1 MNLEEATNVDNKWR
15 ETNMELNKLIDDM
28 KEEIITSTQA
38 IVRIKSIEGEP
49 KPGMPFG
56 EGVGKSLECA
66 LNIAKNL
73 GFHTVNLDG
82 YVGYAEHGQGEDY
95 VVALGHL
102 DVVPEGDGW
111 IYPAYGAEIHNGKMY
126 GRGTTD
132 DKGPIIATLYGLKA
146 IKDAKLPLS
155 KRIRVLFGTN
165 EETGSKELEHYL
177 EKEKPPVAGFT
188 PDADYPIINGEKG
201 ITIFNIVKDFNN
213 INKSENHIKYIKG
226 GQAANMVPDYCEA
239 GIMAKDA
246 QSIIKSV
253 ETFAKKMDYKISA
266 EVKEDMVIIKS
277 VGESAHGSL
286 PQLGRNGIMQLVAF
300 LGTLELGLN
309 DVSEFI
315 EFLNKNIGMEVH
327 GESFGICLEDKDSG
341 KLSFNVGVVN
351 MNENSATVTLN
362 LRYPVTNKLVDMMNP
377 FNNRI
382 EGTGIRVEKFVH
394 QEPLYFSPDSP
405 IIKALQKVYTE
416 QTGEEAKLVSIGGG
430 TYAKEMPNTVAFGPM
445 FPGEED
451 TIHKPNEYITI
462 DNLIKNAKIYA
473 HALYELAK

>member
-1 MNLEEATNVDNKWR
+1 
-15 ETNMELNKLIDDM
+15 MELNKLIDAM
-28 KEEIITSTQA
+28 KEDIIKSTQEII
-38 IVRIKSIEGEP
+38 RIKSTESEP

-56 EGVGKSLECA
+56 IGVAKSLECA
-66 LNIAKNL
+66 MNTAKDL

-82 YVGYAEHGQGEDY
+82 YVGYAEYGQGEDY

-111 IYPAYGAEIHNGKMY
+111 IHPPYAAEIHDGKMY

-132 DKGPIIATLYGLKA
+132 DKGPIMATLYGLKA
-146 IKDAKLPLS
+146 IKDAKLTLS

-165 EETGSKELEHYL
+165 EETGSKELEYYL
-177 EKEKPPVAGFT
+177 EREKAPVAGFT

-201 ITIFNIVKDFNN
+201 ITIFNIVKDFNSKN
-213 INKSENHIKYIKG
+213 QGKNLIKYIKG
-226 GQAANMVPDYCEA
+226 GQVANIVPDYCEA
-239 GIMAKDA
+239 GILASDPLNIIKELEAFAKD
-246 QSIIKSV
+246 
-253 ETFAKKMDYKISA
+253 MDYNLST

-277 VGESAHGSL
+277 IGEAAHGSL
-286 PQLGRNGIMQLVAF
+286 PELGKNAIMQLFAF
-300 LGTLELGLN
+300 LGIVDFGSN
-309 DVSEFI
+309 DMSEFI
-315 EFLNKNIGMEVH
+315 YFLNENIGMETH
-327 GESFGICLEDKDSG
+327 GESFGVCLQDENSG
-341 KLSFNVGVVN
+341 KLSFNVGVVS
-351 MNENSATVTLN
+351 MDENSATITLN
-362 LRYPVTNKLVDMMNP
+362 LRYPVTNKLEDMMNP

-382 EGTGIRVEKFVH
+382 EGTGIKVEKFEH

-445 FPGEED
+445 FPGEPD
-451 TIHKPNEYITI
+451 TIHKKNEYITV

>member
-1 MNLEEATNVDNKWR
+1 
-15 ETNMELNKLIDDM
+15 MELNKLIDAM
-28 KEEIITSTQA
+28 KEDIIKSTQEII
-38 IVRIKSIEGEP
+38 RIKSIESEP

-56 EGVGKSLECA
+56 EGVAKSLECA
-66 LNIAKNL
+66 LNTAKEL

-82 YVGYAEHGQGEDY
+82 YVGYAEYGQGEDY

-111 IYPAYGAEIHNGKMY
+111 IHPPYGAEIHDGKMY

-146 IKDAKLPLS
+146 IKDANLALS

-177 EKEKPPVAGFT
+177 EREKAPVAGFT

-201 ITIFNIVKDFNN
+201 ITIFNIVKDFNIKN
-213 INKSENHIKYIKG
+213 EDENLIKYIKG

-239 GIMAKDA
+239 GIVAKDA
-246 QSIIKSV
+246 QNVIKAV
-253 ETFAKKMDYKISA
+253 EAFAKEMDYKLST
-266 EVKEDMVIIKS
+266 EVKENMVIIKS
-277 VGESAHGSL
+277 IGESAHGST
-286 PQLGRNGIMQLVAF
+286 PELGKNGIMQLFAF
-300 LGTLELGLN
+300 LGTLELGSN
-309 DVSEFI
+309 DASGFV

-327 GESFGICLEDKDSG
+327 GESFGVCLEDKDSG
-341 KLSFNVGVVN
+341 KMSFNVGVIS
-351 MNENSATVTLN
+351 MDENSATVTLN
-362 LRYPVTNKLVDMMNP
+362 LRYPVTNKLEDMMNP

-445 FPGEED
+445 FPGEVD

>member
-1 MNLEEATNVDNKWR
+1 MQ
-15 ETNMELNKLIDDM
+15 LNELIDAM
-28 KEEIITSTQA
+28 KEDIIKSTQA
-38 IVRIKSIEGEP
+38 IVKIKSIESEP

-56 EGVGKSLECA
+56 EGVGKALECA
-66 LNIAKNL
+66 LNIAKDL

-111 IYPAYGAEIHNGKMY
+111 NYPAYGAEIHDGKMY

-201 ITIFNIVKDFNN
+201 ITIFNIVKDFKNAN
-213 INKSENHIKYIKG
+213 QGENLIKYIKG

-239 GIMAKDA
+239 GIVTKDP
-246 QSIIKSV
+246 QSIINFA
-253 ETFAKKMDYKISA
+253 ENFAKEMDYKISA

-341 KLSFNVGVVN
+341 KLSFNVGVVR
-351 MNENSATVTLN
+351 MDEKSATVTLN
-362 LRYPVTNKLVDMMNP
+362 LRYPVTNKLEDMMNP

-445 FPGEED
+445 FPGEVD

-473 HALYELAK
+473 HALYELSK

>member
-1 MNLEEATNVDNKWR
+1 
-15 ETNMELNKLIDDM
+15 MELNRLIDIM
-28 KEEIITSTQA
+28 KEDIIKSTQE
-38 IVRIKSIEGEP
+38 IVRIKSVEGDAE
-49 KPGMPFG
+49 PGMPFG
-56 EGVGKSLECA
+56 IGVAKSLEYA
-66 LNIAKNL
+66 LDTAEKL

-82 YVGYAEHGQGEDY
+82 YVGYAEYGEGEDY

-111 IYPAYGAEIHNGKMY
+111 IYPAFGGEIHDGKMY

-132 DKGPIIATLYGLKA
+132 DKGPIMATLYGLKA
-146 IKDAKLPLS
+146 IKDAKLPLT

-165 EETGSKELEHYL
+165 EETGSKEIEHYL
-177 EKEKPPVAGFT
+177 EREKAPVAGFT

-213 INKSENHIKYIKG
+213 KNQGENIIRYVKG

-239 GIMAKDA
+239 GIVAKNSEDVIA
-246 QSIIKSV
+246 AV
-253 ETFAKKMDYKISA
+253 ETFAKDKGYKLSA
-266 EVKEDMVIIKS
+266 QLKEDMVVIKS

-286 PQLGRNGIMQLVAF
+286 PQLGRNGIMQLFAF
-300 LGTLELGLN
+300 LGILELGIN

-315 EFLNKNIGMEVH
+315 EFINKNIGMEIH

-341 KLSFNVGVVN
+341 KLSFNVGVVS
-351 MNENSATVTLN
+351 MDENSATITLN
-362 LRYPVTNKLVDMMNP
+362 LRYPVTKQLEDMMNP
-377 FNNRI
+377 FNNKI

-394 QEPLYFSPDSP
+394 QGPLYFSPDSP
-405 IIKALQKVYTE
+405 IIKALQKVYSE

>member
-1 MNLEEATNVDNKWR
+1 
-15 ETNMELNKLIDDM
+15 MELNNLIDNM
-28 KEEIITSTQA
+28 KEDIIKSTQEIIK
-38 IVRIKSIEGEP
+38 IKSVESEP

-56 EGVGKSLECA
+56 EGVAKSLQYA
-66 LNIAKNL
+66 LNTAKDL

-82 YVGYAEHGQGEDY
+82 YVGYAEYGEGEDY

-111 IYPAYGAEIHNGKMY
+111 VYPPYGAEIHDGKMF

-132 DKGPIIATLYGLKA
+132 DKGPIMATLYGLKA
-146 IKDAKLPLS
+146 IKEAKLLVS

-165 EETGSKELEHYL
+165 EETGSKEIEHYL
-177 EKEKPPVAGFT
+177 EKEKSPVAGFT

-213 INKSENHIKYIKG
+213 KNQGENYIKYIKG

-239 GIMAKDA
+239 GIQSKNAQNIIKALEIFAKD
-246 QSIIKSV
+246 
-253 ETFAKKMDYKISA
+253 TGYKLSA
-266 EVKEDMVIIKS
+266 EVKENMVIIKS
-277 VGESAHGSL
+277 TGESAHGSL
-286 PQLGRNGIMQLVAF
+286 PELGKNGIMQLLAF
-300 LGTLELGLN
+300 LGTIDLGSN
-309 DVSEFI
+309 DVAEFL
-315 EFLNKNIGMEVH
+315 EFLNKNIGMETH
-327 GESFGICLEDKDSG
+327 GESFGVCLEDKDSG
-341 KLSFNVGVVN
+341 KLSFNVGVVS
-351 MNENSATVTLN
+351 MDEKFATVTLN
-362 LRYPVTNKLVDMMNP
+362 LRYPVTNKLEDMMNP

-394 QEPLYFSPDSP
+394 QEPLYFAPESP

-416 QTGEEAKLVSIGGG
+416 QTGEESKLISIGGG

-445 FPGEED
+445 FPGEID

>member
-1 MNLEEATNVDNKWR
+1 
-15 ETNMELNKLIDDM
+15 MEINKLIDAM
-28 KEEIITSTQA
+28 KEDIVKSTQA
-38 IVRIKSIEGEP
+38 IVKIKSIESEP

-82 YVGYAEHGQGEDY
+82 YVGYAEYGQGEDY

-111 IYPAYGAEIHNGKMY
+111 IYPAYGAEIHDGKMY

-132 DKGPIIATLYGLKA
+132 DKGPIMATLYGLKA

-213 INKSENHIKYIKG
+213 KNQGENLIKYMKG

-239 GIMAKDA
+239 GIVAMDA
-246 QSIIKSV
+246 QNTIKLV
-253 ETFAKKMDYKISA
+253 ETFAKKMGYKISA
-266 EVKEDMVIIKS
+266 EAKEDMVIIKS

-300 LGTLELGLN
+300 FGTLELGLN
-309 DVSEFI
+309 DVSDFI
-315 EFLNKNIGMEVH
+315 EFLNENIGMEVH

-341 KLSFNVGVVN
+341 KLSFNVGVIS
-351 MNENSATVTLN
+351 MDENSATVTLN
-362 LRYPVTNKLVDMMNP
+362 LRYPVTNKLEDMMNP

-382 EGTGIRVEKFVH
+382 EGTGIKVEKFVH

-445 FPGEED
+445 FPGEVD

>member
-1 MNLEEATNVDNKWR
+1 
-15 ETNMELNKLIDDM
+15 MELNKLIDAM
-28 KEEIITSTQA
+28 KEDIIKSTQEIIK
-38 IVRIKSIEGEP
+38 IKSVESEP

-56 EGVGKSLECA
+56 EGVAKSLECA
-66 LNIAKNL
+66 LNTAKKL

-82 YVGYAEHGQGEDY
+82 YVGYAEYGQGEDY

-111 IYPAYGAEIHNGKMY
+111 IHPPYAAEIHDGKMY

-132 DKGPIIATLYGLKA
+132 DKGPIMATLYGLKA
-146 IKDAKLPLS
+146 LKDAKLPIS

-165 EETGSKELEHYL
+165 EETGSKELEYYL
-177 EKEKPPVAGFT
+177 EREKAPVAGFT

-213 INKSENHIKYIKG
+213 MNKSENKIKYIKG
-226 GQAANMVPDYCEA
+226 GTVANIVPEYCEA
-239 GIMAKDA
+239 GIVTMDTQNVLKALESFVKD
-246 QSIIKSV
+246 
-253 ETFAKKMDYKISA
+253 TNYKLTS

-277 VGESAHGSL
+277 EGEAAHGSL
-286 PQLGRNGIMQLVAF
+286 PELGTNAIMQLFAF
-300 LGTLELGLN
+300 LGTIDLGSN
-309 DVSEFI
+309 DVSSLV
-315 EFLNKNIGMEVH
+315 EFLNKNIGMEIH
-327 GESFGICLEDKDSG
+327 GESFGVCLEDDNSG

-351 MNENSATVTLN
+351 MDENSATLILN
-362 LRYPVTNKLVDMMNP
+362 LRYPVTNKLEDMMNP
-377 FNNRI
+377 FNSRI
-382 EGTGIRVEKFVH
+382 EGTGIKIEKFEH
-394 QEPLYFSPDSP
+394 QEPLFFSPDSP

-445 FPGEED
+445 FPGEPD
-451 TIHKPNEYITI
+451 TIHKRNEYITI